1 MLWVLGWVTGEDND
15 LVFEKAVVVSQD
27 LLACPVDFVI
37 FSASAAVCC
46 SDLCVFAFGVMVR
59 TAGCDEDVHEFFV
72 CVEGNDDV
80 AGTGLA
86 PVYLA
91 RGKAR
96 LAEDIVA
103 DEGSPSAAAGCEAC
117 LAAFLS
123 RVFPEGLANFGAV
136 GSRGI
141 TGPAEVRAL
150 RILSF

>member
-1 MLWVLGWVTGEDND
+1 MLWLSGRITSENGD
-15 LVFEKAVVVSQD
+15 LVCEEAVVVSQD
-27 LLACPVDFVI
+27 LLAYPVDFVV

-91 RGKAR
+91 RGEAG

-103 DEGSPSAAAGCEAC
+103 DEGGPSSAAGRDAG

-123 RVFPEGLANFGAV
+123 GIFPEGLANFGAV